1 MHVCIYIYRD
11 GDGGGV
17 DYRDRQ
23 REGAQFRF
31 QWRHGGWERW
41 RREKKERPRC
51 RTPPSRT

>member
-1 MHVCIYIYRD
+1 MYIYIYRD
-11 GDGGGV
+11 RDGGGEA